1 MLTSIADII
10 NLIIFSVAKLTCY
23 RTQKKKTQENIIFI
37 KFQIFTLFGDIN
49 DFSLQR
55 SLVLSNLMEYNRIC
69 DNSAMQL

>member
-1 MLTSIADII
+1 MLTSIAEII
-10 NLIIFSVAKLTCY
+10 NLIIFSGVKLACY
-23 RTQKKKTQENIIFI
+23 PTQKKKTQENTIFI